1 MTGESCSAACPGCL
15 FSPAEPVDLNGY
27 VIGQLAGDGPN
38 GGVAYIASAN
48 INMHLLE
55 IVNNDLLPGGPSHP
69 MVGSTTVTNGCNA
82 YFGNANARTTHE
94 VNNYCAYTAAFNSLV
109 TLAWAHEAQHMNLA
123 LSAGAANGL
132 DLPAALEA
140 LVSLSYHEMDVA
152 AQIQIAETHSGIATA
167 ASASHTGASQSY
179 QFWRFAVTAAS
190 GSPVWVWAT
199 TTVFM

>member
-140 LVSLSYHEMDVA
+140 LVSLSYHEMDVVVVQRKPIFRA
-152 AQIQIAETHSGIATA
+152 A
-167 ASASHTGASQSY
+167 
-179 QFWRFAVTAAS
+179 
-190 GSPVWVWAT
+190 
-199 TTVFM
+199 